1 MIWFTATW
9 GAFIK
14 RPTRFF
20 CEGVAATED
29 CARDLLSRLRR
40 DLKQT
45 AKWPLHLSKKISD
58 LLSQKIGPLEFA
70 NNVEA
75 AKSGHQIDDLINLA
89 DCPNREKELISR
101 ASKTVLNELRH
112 GGEMDTSNFQLAIFK
127 QYIREKYEADFKE
140 RIPLS
145 REHHNGVS
153 HGELMR
159 RLEALEPYLNFG
171 IHQFAQT
178 AIKNQNL
185 DNLRLPRQVRREI
198 NLDEDL
204 LAG

>member
-1 MIWFTATW
+1 M
-9 GAFIK
+9 
-14 RPTRFF
+14 
-20 CEGVAATED
+20 
-29 CARDLLSRLRR
+29 
-40 DLKQT
+40 QT
-45 AKWPLHLSKKISD
+45 S
-58 LLSQKIGPLEFA
+58 
-70 NNVEA
+70 

-89 DCPNREKELISR
+89 DCPHREKELISR

-112 GGEMDTSNFQLAIFK
+112 GVEMEASNVQLEIFK

-159 RLEALEPYLNFG
+159 RLEALEPYLDLGF
-171 IHQFAQT
+171 HQFSQT
-178 AIKNQNL
+178 AIKDQNL

-198 NLDEDL
+198 NLNEDL
-204 LAG
+204 LVG